1 MEIIF
6 SVTGNILIA
15 ELFGE
20 LDHHGA
26 ERVRERIDK
35 AMDSHRSQKLILDFT
50 KVTFMDSSGIGMIL
64 GRYRRM
70 GQRDGNMAI
79 CSCSKQIRNILNMAG
94 VFSIIDY
101 YDTKDEATG
110 RLNGKEIS

>member
-70 GQRDGNMAI
+70 GQRDGKT
-79 CSCSKQIRNILNMAG
+79 KQQA
-94 VFSIIDY
+94 D
-101 YDTKDEATG
+101 
-110 RLNGKEIS
+110 

>member
-35 AMDSHRSQKLILDFT
+35 AMDSHRSQKLIDR
-50 KVTFMDSSGIGMIL
+50 KSV
-64 GRYRRM
+64 
-70 GQRDGNMAI
+70 
-79 CSCSKQIRNILNMAG
+79 
-94 VFSIIDY
+94 V
-101 YDTKDEATG
+101 
-110 RLNGKEIS
+110 

>member
-50 KVTFMDSSGIGMIL
+50 NCIL
-64 GRYRRM
+64 Y
-70 GQRDGNMAI
+70 NW
-79 CSCSKQIRNILNMAG
+79 QIKEGLSILIM
-94 VFSIIDY
+94 
-101 YDTKDEATG
+101 T
-110 RLNGKEIS
+110 

>member
-6 SVTGNILIA
+6 DIMGGTLVA

-70 GQRDGNMAI
+70 GQRDGNDR
-79 CSCSKQIRNILNMAG
+79 C
-94 VFSIIDY
+94 
-101 YDTKDEATG
+101 E
-110 RLNGKEIS
+110 